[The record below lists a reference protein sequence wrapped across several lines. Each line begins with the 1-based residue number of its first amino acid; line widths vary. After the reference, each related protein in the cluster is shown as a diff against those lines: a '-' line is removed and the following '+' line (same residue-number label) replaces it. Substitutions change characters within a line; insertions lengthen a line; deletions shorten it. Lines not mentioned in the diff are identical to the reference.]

1 MHLGDLFHQVDVA
14 LQRLDLPPHRRQ
26 AGGTFQK
33 IPVRLLTST
42 GRKSGQ
48 PRISP
53 LYFLCEGGRVVVA
66 ASQSGRENN
75 PMWYLNLKADPK
87 VRVQIRDEVL
97 QLTARDATDEERAQY
112 WRKLVEMYPTYAD
125 YQSWTGR
132 VIPIV
137 ICDP

>member
-1 MHLGDLFHQVDVA
+1 LHLGDLFHQVDVA

-87 VRVQIRDEVL
+87 VQVQIRDEVL
-97 QLTARDATDEERAQY
+97 QLTARDATNS
-112 WRKLVEMYPTYAD
+112 D